1 MCVCAH
7 ACVCNLLAPPLLE
20 VLLDSG
26 PGSPQQQLQV
36 FDLHAQR
43 LKVAKGVFVPASRTK
58 ELLSCVAV

>member
-1 MCVCAH
+1 MCVID
-7 ACVCNLLAPPLLE
+7 LLAPPLLE

-43 LKVAKGVFVPASRTK
+43 PQLAKGVFVPAGRNRQP
-58 ELLSCVAV
+58 LSCAATRAVV